1 MPLGPTKATGSSAI
15 LRIKQLAVLR
25 TSQEPK
31 PIIIFC
37 FKGLLQ
43 MIVWLCKIV
52 DKY

>member
-1 MPLGPTKATGSSAI
+1 MPLGPTKATSSSAI

-31 PIIIFC
+31 PKIIFC